1 MPQIKRN
8 SLIMNKKRS
17 QLTNTKFYI
26 MLVSDALLISLAL
39 VLSYLLRFD
48 FAPGKYFLQALILIP
63 FIMVSKAFFFFV
75 FGLYRGMWRYTS
87 LEDIARLFLASL
99 LGETLII
106 AAIAYLFRFQ
116 GFPRSV
122 FGIDFFL
129 TLFLCGGLRVG
140 IRSYFA
146 WRNGAFLPGSLGI
159 PFIPVSKEGNT
170 VLIVGA
176 GDAGEKVCR
185 EILERKDTG
194 FSLVGF
200 VDDDPDKIN
209 RLIHG
214 IPVLGPVH
222 ELENICT
229 SYAVQEVF
237 IAVPSASGVQVRQ
250 IVEAC
255 ERSGVHYKILPGMKE
270 LIDGRVSVKHLRDV
284 DYADLLGR
292 PEVELDDREIA
303 AYISGKTVLVTG
315 AGGSIGSELC
325 RQILP
330 FNPEHIILLDSSE
343 ANLYAVQME
352 LWHEYSFQS
361 LTAILGQCQ
370 DQELVQDVFARRKPE
385 VIFHAAAY
393 KHVPLLEENPW
404 QAVENNIRG
413 TYVLM
418 QSASEFGAERFVV
431 VSTDKAVRPTNVM
444 GASKRVT
451 ELLMHVFSDGPT
463 RFMAVRF
470 GNVLGSS
477 GSVIPLFRRQIERGG
492 PVTVTHPEVTRYFM
506 TVEEATQLILQAG
519 SMGRGGE
526 IFILKMGVPI
536 RIADM
541 ARDLIRLSGREPEKD
556 IEVVYTGLRPGEKL
570 YEELITEG
578 EGIVQTMHEKVMV
591 LESEKDTLVRGDGF
605 KEAMRLA
612 VDELEDCARGRD
624 KKAIKVKFQEIVP
637 EYRPGGEGAQETAN

>member
-1 MPQIKRN
+1 M
-8 SLIMNKKRS
+8 IMNKKRS

-48 FAPGKYFLQALILIP
+48 FAPGRYFLQALILVP
-63 FIMVSKAFFFFV
+63 FTVVSKSFFFFV

-129 TLFLCGGLRVG
+129 TLFLCGGLRVV

-159 PFIPVSKEGNT
+159 PFIPVSKEGKT

-185 EILERKDTG
+185 EMLERKDTG

-200 VDDDPDKIN
+200 VDDDPEKIN

-237 IAVPSASGVQVRQ
+237 IAVPSASGAQVRQ

-292 PEVELDDREIA
+292 PEVDLDNRKIA
-303 AYISGKTVLVTG
+303 AYVSGKTVLITG

-325 RQILP
+325 RQILQ
-330 FNPEHIILLDSSE
+330 FNPRHLILLDSSE
-343 ANLYAVQME
+343 SNLYSIQME
-352 LWHEYSFQS
+352 LWHESSFRG
-361 LTAILGQCQ
+361 LTAVLGQCQ
-370 DQELVQDVFARRKPE
+370 DKNLVEDVFARRKPE
-385 VIFHAAAY
+385 VVFHAAAY
-393 KHVPLLEENPW
+393 KHVPLLEDNPW
-404 QAVENNIRG
+404 QAVENNVRG

-418 QSASEFGAERFVV
+418 QSAAICGVERFVV

-463 RFMAVRF
+463 RFMSVRF

-526 IFILKMGVPI
+526 EIFILRMGVPI

-556 IEVVYTGLRPGEKL
+556 IEIVYTGLRPGEKL

-578 EGIVQTMHEKVMV
+578 EGIVQTVHEKIMV
-591 LESEKDTLVRGDGF
+591 LESEKDSLVRGDGF

-612 VDELEDCARGRD
+612 VDELEDCAMSRD
-624 KKAIKVKFQEIVP
+624 KQTIKMKFQEIVP

>member
-1 MPQIKRN
+1 
-8 SLIMNKKRS
+8 
-17 QLTNTKFYI
+17 
-26 MLVSDALLISLAL
+26 
-39 VLSYLLRFD
+39 
-48 FAPGKYFLQALILIP
+48 
-63 FIMVSKAFFFFV
+63 
-75 FGLYRGMWRYTS
+75 
-87 LEDIARLFLASL
+87 
-99 LGETLII
+99 
-106 AAIAYLFRFQ
+106 
-116 GFPRSV
+116 
-122 FGIDFFL
+122 
-129 TLFLCGGLRVG
+129 
-140 IRSYFA
+140 
-146 WRNGAFLPGSLGI
+146 
-159 PFIPVSKEGNT
+159 
-170 VLIVGA
+170 
-176 GDAGEKVCR
+176 
-185 EILERKDTG
+185 
-194 FSLVGF
+194 
-200 VDDDPDKIN
+200 
-209 RLIHG
+209 
-214 IPVLGPVH
+214 
-222 ELENICT
+222 
-229 SYAVQEVF
+229 
-237 IAVPSASGVQVRQ
+237 
-250 IVEAC
+250 
-255 ERSGVHYKILPGMKE
+255 
-270 LIDGRVSVKHLRDV
+270 V

-556 IEVVYTGLRPGEKL
+556 IEVVYTGLRRGEKL

-637 EYRPGGEGAQETAN
+637 EYRPSGEGAQETAN